1 LEEASMAGGRT
12 TQRGDAAYRHIKA
25 LITDAHLDLTKTL
38 EEWKPEYGKLKAK
51 LKEFEGRW
59 LDPRT
64 GRVARLK
71 EQSWFT
77 EIRSKEQK
85 QLASI
90 VSRTVKDLLKYY
102 RTARKIL
109 DRRSP

>member
-1 LEEASMAGGRT
+1 MADKKP
-12 TQRGDAAYRHIKA
+12 TQQGDAAYRQIKA

-59 LDPRT
+59 LDPQI
-64 GRVARLK
+64 GRIASLK

-77 EIRSKEQK
+77 DMTSKEQK
-85 QLASI
+85 RLANLASG
-90 VSRTVKDLLKYY
+90 TVKGLLKYY
-102 RTARKIL
+102 RTARKII
-109 DRRSP
+109 DRHSP

>member
-1 LEEASMAGGRT
+1 MAARKT
-12 TQRGDAAYRHIKA
+12 TQHGDAAFRHIKA
-25 LITDAHLDLTKTL
+25 LITEAHQDLTKTL
-38 EEWKPEYGKLKAK
+38 EDWKPEYGKLKRK

-59 LDPRT
+59 LDPQI
-64 GRVARLK
+64 GRIARLK

-77 EIRSKEQK
+77 DMASKEQK
-85 QLASI
+85 KLASLA
-90 VSRTVKDLLKYY
+90 SGTVKELLKYY

>member
-1 LEEASMAGGRT
+1 MADKEPT
-12 TQRGDAAYRHIKA
+12 HRGDAAYRHIKA

-51 LKEFEGRW
+51 LKEFERRW
-59 LDPRT
+59 LDPQI
-64 GRVARLK
+64 GRIASLK
-71 EQSWFT
+71 DQSWFADMA
-77 EIRSKEQK
+77 SKEQK
-85 QLASI
+85 KLARLASG
-90 VSRTVKDLLKYY
+90 TVKDLLKYY